1 MKLPRFSAPLSPI
14 SIAMSL
20 FLVATTLSSVTI
32 FPAAAQTLTGKDAF
46 TDYTKEHPGVRRKVT
61 VADLP
66 EPYATE
72 AANNAAMISP
82 RPDGV
87 WPQAPVG
94 FKVEQ
99 FVATGLTDPR
109 LMRMAPNGDIFL
121 AESLA
126 GKILVLRGIGKD
138 GKPAQVETFA
148 TDLKYPF
155 GVNFYPSGPNPKWVY
170 VGNTESVVRF
180 PYQSGDVKA
189 RGPAETLAAL
199 PGPGGHRTR
208 DIVFTPDGKHML
220 VSVGSKS
227 NDDDSDT
234 SPAELHRADV
244 LEFTPEGKFEK
255 VYASGIRNCVG
266 ETIHPKTG
274 ELWCST
280 NERDNLG
287 NNLVPDYITHVQEGG
302 FYGWPWFYMGAN
314 QDPRQAGKHPELK
327 SKVIVPDVLLNPH
340 FASLEMQFYE
350 AKGFPATY
358 QGRAFAAEHGSW
370 NRDPRG
376 GYEVITVLM
385 DGGKATGEYED
396 FLTGFVLPDGK
407 VWGRPVGVVVAKD
420 GSLLVSD
427 DGSNTIWRV
436 SYTGEAKAASSG
448 Q

>member
-1 MKLPRFSAPLSPI
+1 MKLMHLSVPRSPLSIKAGGLLAAITFSVLAPLP
-14 SIAMSL
+14 M
-20 FLVATTLSSVTI
+20 V
-32 FPAAAQTLTGKDAF
+32 AQTLTGPAAF
-46 TDYTKEHPGVRRKVT
+46 TDYSKEEPGVRRKVT
-61 VADLP
+61 VEDLP
-66 EPYATE
+66 APYATA
-72 AANNAAMISP
+72 AANNGAVIAP

-87 WPQAPVG
+87 WPKTLPG

-99 FVATGLTDPR
+99 FATGLEEPR
-109 LMRMAPNGDIFL
+109 LMRMAPNGDIFV
-121 AESLA
+121 AESSA
-126 GKILVLRGIGKD
+126 GKILVFRGMGKD
-138 GKPAQVETFA
+138 GKAGQMETFA
-148 TDLKYPF
+148 TGLKSPF
-155 GVNFYPSGPNPKWVY
+155 GINFYPSGPNPKWVY

-180 PYQSGDVKA
+180 PYKSGDLKA
-189 RGPAETLAAL
+189 GGPAETLTAL

-220 VSVGSKS
+220 VSVGSHS

-234 SPAELHRADV
+234 TPAEFHRADV

-255 VYASGIRNCVG
+255 IYASGIRNCVG
-266 ETIHPKTG
+266 ETIQPGTG
-274 ELWCST
+274 DLWCST

-302 FYGWPWFYMGAN
+302 FYGWPWFYIGGH

-327 SKVIVPDVLLNPH
+327 AKVIVPDVLLNPH

-350 AKGFPATY
+350 GKEFPSMY
-358 QGRAFAAEHGSW
+358 HGWAFAAEHGSW
-370 NRDPRG
+370 NREPRG
-376 GYEVITVLM
+376 GYEVITVPM
-385 DGGKATGEYED
+385 KDGKATGEYED

-407 VWGRPVGVVVAKD
+407 VWGRPVGIAVAQD

-436 SYTGEAKAASSG
+436 SYTGEKAASSG